1 MIQIGIIK
9 DAINLIRAERQRQIT
24 EEGYTATHD
33 DHHTAHEELIMAA
46 ATYEMEPE
54 DRTEIPANWP
64 WDIKTWK
71 PTASEGTSGRIK
83 ELCKAGALYMAAK
96 DYMERNEIDIPL
108 KQAVC
113 TKIDRMAELIAGLLI
128 REEAAHG

>member
-1 MIQIGIIK
+1 MMRIGIIQ
-9 DAINLIRAERQRQIT
+9 DAFNLIRAERQRQIT
-24 EEGYTATHD
+24 EEGFTATHD
-33 DHHTAHEELIMAA
+33 DHHSEYEALIMAA

-54 DRTEIPANWP
+54 ERTEIPASWP

-71 PTASEGTSGRIK
+71 PTASEGVSGRIR
-83 ELCKAGALYMAAK
+83 ELSKAGALYMAAK
-96 DYMERNEIDIPL
+96 DMMERQEIDTPL

-113 TKIDRMAELIAGLLI
+113 TKIDLMAELIAGLLI